1 MHREATGWSK
11 GRYGPLAEL
20 ATRQHGV
27 VSSTQLAE
35 LGFLPNAITRAA
47 ANGRLQRL
55 HRGVYAVGHKQ
66 LTDHSRHMAAV
77 LACAPGAVLSHYS
90 AGWLWSLL
98 RYPGGTIHL
107 TAPTRRHRR
116 RTFRV
121 HFAPLAEVD
130 IDTCEEMPVTAIP
143 RTLLDLAGV
152 FPSDRLARV
161 VERCEELRLLD
172 LDPIDSLLKRAG
184 HHPGV
189 AGLCHA
195 LDLYRPSA
203 FIRSQLERRFLGL
216 VRAAGLPVPAMN
228 FNLAGYELDAFW
240 ETERFVV
247 ELDVYETHGTREAF
261 ERDRLRQEE
270 LKLIDVEMIR
280 VTGPRLDREPE
291 IVMSRLA
298 ELLARRR
305 FTLR

>member
-1 MHREATGWSK
+1 MHDEATDWSK
-11 GRYGPLAEL
+11 GRYGPLAEM

-27 VSSTQLAE
+27 VSSAQLAE
-35 LGFLPNAITRAA
+35 LGFLPNAIARAA
-47 ANGRLQRL
+47 ANGRLQRI
-55 HRGVYAVGHKQ
+55 HRGVYAVGHRQ
-66 LTDHSRHMAAV
+66 LTDQSRHMAAV

-90 AGWLWSLL
+90 AGWLWGLL

-121 HFAPLAEVD
+121 HYAPLTEADVG
-130 IDTCEEMPVTAIP
+130 TCQAIPVTAIP
-143 RTLLDLAGV
+143 RTLIDLAGV
-152 FPSDRLARV
+152 LPSDRLARV

-172 LDPIDSLLKRAG
+172 LDPIDSLLERAG

-189 AGLCHA
+189 GSLCHA

-203 FIRSQLERRFLGL
+203 FTRSQLERRFLGL
-216 VRAAGLPVPAMN
+216 VRAADLPVPAMN
-228 FNLAGYELDAFW
+228 FNLAGYELDAYW
-240 ETERFVV
+240 EAERFVV

-270 LKLIDVEMIR
+270 LKLLGVEMLR
-280 VTGPRLDREPE
+280 VTGPRLAREPE
-291 IVMSRLA
+291 IVVSRLA

-305 FTLR
+305 PTSR